1 MTTYDIREKISTQA
15 KLIGKLFK
23 AAIPVICFFLF
34 LFSSILFIFGS
45 KYIMVVPLITILF
58 RLNYKKSQSMSSLLK
73 ICCMQLF
80 MSFLAFVATV
90 NLPLRIA
97 LNLVVPFWFIFMKSS
112 QFNQLGYFTGLMAF
126 TFLQLMPV
134 DLHGFLLQMV
144 VMIYAL
150 GCFLIIIFIYQRTY
164 PQVPNYETEQRGLFL
179 FANWLRELIKEEEVK
194 EPREELLKC
203 MQTLYQKAYL
213 KRGNKEELARDEKI
227 AYMFALLFQRAAYFI
242 GSHYHIEML
251 KEEYTKEYIS
261 RVAAYIDKASKSNF
275 WDKAEG
281 RALKEEG
288 EKLLEE
294 IKELP
299 GEIYMYLQNFF
310 RLFLIILGNFEEK
323 ETQRKVGTWT
333 KITSQPSRR
342 KVFHQLKLDAFETRF
357 ALRMSVVLTLS
368 FAYVVLMGA
377 DHGYWLPLNAFLLL
391 RPMYEDSKYRMK
403 TRFIG
408 TALGCILLSL
418 LLPILPGRAG
428 HLILASIMGVC
439 MYMAIPG
446 TWIHTVF
453 STCYA
458 LSMTTLAMNQTMAI
472 QLRLLYV
479 VMAILVVLIVNK
491 FFFQTSMMQ
500 QFKYNFQQVFHMHH
514 VYLRIL
520 ESSLSKPMNYSM
532 ICDAQMQYHLIHDQI
547 LQYINKQDTG
557 EKEYYRKLLT
567 VSWRMVSEMEQI
579 LFLVNR
585 KRLGTQEVRILE
597 TYVSFTDYV
606 LNEVQQ
612 MLNLKTEP
620 NIRTIKEMNY
630 KKQIKGELEL
640 SFMMSQ
646 YAKNLSRLYGMV
658 CTHI

>member
-1 MTTYDIREKISTQA
+1 MTTYDIREKIRTQG
-15 KLIGKLFK
+15 KLIGKLAK

-34 LFSSILFIFGS
+34 LFSSIIFIFGS
-45 KYIMVVPLITILF
+45 KYTMVVPLIIILF
-58 RLNYKKSQSMSSLLK
+58 NLNYKKSQSLGSLLK

-80 MSFLAFVATV
+80 MSLLAFVATV
-90 NLPLRIA
+90 NIPLRIA
-97 LNLVVPFWFIFMKSS
+97 LNLVVPFWFVFIKSS
-112 QFNQLGYFTGLMAF
+112 QFNQLGYFTGLMTF

-134 DLHGFLLQMV
+134 DFHGFLLQTV
-144 VMIYAL
+144 VMIYGL
-150 GCFLIIIFIYQRTY
+150 GCFLILILLYQRKY
-164 PQVPNYETEQRGLFL
+164 PQTPNYETEQRGLFL
-179 FANWLRELIKEEEVK
+179 FASWLRQLIQEGEVK
-194 EPREELLKC
+194 NPTEELLKC
-203 MQTLYQKAYL
+203 MQSLYQKAYL
-213 KRGNKEELARDEKI
+213 KRGNKEELARDERI
-227 AYMFALLFQRAAYFI
+227 SYMFALLFQRTAYFI

-251 KEEYTKEYIS
+251 KDQYTKEYILK
-261 RVAAYIDKASKSNF
+261 VANYIDKASEFHF
-275 WDKAEG
+275 WDKEEG
-281 RALKEEG
+281 RVLKTEG

-310 RLFLIILGNFEEK
+310 RLFLIILDNFEEK
-323 ETQRKVGTWT
+323 EEQTKEGTWS
-333 KITSQPSRR
+333 KIINQPLRG
-342 KVFHQLKLDAFETRF
+342 KAFHQLKLDAFETRF

-368 FAYVVLMGA
+368 FAYVVVIGA

-408 TALGCILLSL
+408 TALGCILLSF
-418 LLPILPGRAG
+418 LLPILPGRVG
-428 HLILASIMGVC
+428 HFILAGITGVC
-439 MYMAIPG
+439 IYIAIPG

-453 STCYA
+453 TTCYA
-458 LSMTTLAMNQTMAI
+458 LSITTLAMNQTMAI
-472 QLRLLYV
+472 ELRLLYV

-491 FFFQTSMMQ
+491 FFFPTSMRQ

-520 ESSLSKPMNYSM
+520 EGSLSKPMNYSV

-557 EKEYYRKLLT
+557 ENGYYRELLT
-567 VSWRMVSEMEQI
+567 VSWRMVSEMEQL
-579 LFLVNR
+579 LFLANR

-597 TYVSFTDYV
+597 TYISFTDYV

-612 MLNLKTEP
+612 MLDLKTES
-620 NIRTIKEMNY
+620 NIREIKEMNY
-630 KKQIKGELEL
+630 KKEIKGEPEL
-640 SFMMSQ
+640 SFMMNQ
-646 YAKNLSRLYGMV
+646 YAKNLSRLYRMV

>member
-1 MTTYDIREKISTQA
+1 MTTYDIREKISTQG

-34 LFSSILFIFGS
+34 LFSSIIFIFGS

-73 ICCMQLF
+73 VCCMQVCMGL
-80 MSFLAFVATV
+80 LAFVATL
-90 NLPLRIA
+90 NFPLRIA
-97 LNLVVPFWFIFMKSS
+97 LNLVVPFWLVFMKSS
-112 QFNQLGYFTGLMAF
+112 QFNQLGYFTGVMAF

-134 DLHGFLLQMV
+134 DLHGFVLQMV
-144 VMIYAL
+144 VMIYGLA
-150 GCFLIIIFIYQRTY
+150 CFLLSVLMYQRTY
-164 PQVPNYETEQRGLFL
+164 PQTPNYETEKRGLFL
-179 FANWLRELIKEEEVK
+179 FGNWLRQLIKEEEVK
-194 EPREELLKC
+194 EPTEELLKC

-213 KRGNKEELARDEKI
+213 KKGNKEELARDEKI
-227 AYMFALLFQRAAYFI
+227 SYMFALLFQRTAYFI
-242 GSHYHIEML
+242 GSHYYTEML
-251 KEEYTKEYIS
+251 QEEYTKEYIL
-261 RVAAYIDKASKSNF
+261 RVATYIDKASNAHF
-275 WDKAEG
+275 WYKEESQL
-281 RALKEEG
+281 LKEEG

-294 IKELP
+294 IKDLS

-310 RLFLIILGNFEEK
+310 RLFLIILSSFEEQ
-323 ETQRKVGTWT
+323 EDQRKEGIWA
-333 KITSQPSRR
+333 KIIRKPSRG
-342 KVFHQLKLDAFETRF
+342 KVFSQFKLDAFETRF
-357 ALRMSVVLTLS
+357 ALRMSIVLTLS
-368 FAYVVLMGA
+368 FTYVVLVGA

-439 MYMAIPG
+439 MYIAIPG

-472 QLRLLYV
+472 ELRLLYV

-491 FFFQTSMMQ
+491 FFFPTSMMQ

-520 ESSLSKPMNYSM
+520 EDSLSKSMNYSL

-547 LQYINKQDTG
+547 LQYINKQDT
-557 EKEYYRKLLT
+557 EENEYYRKLLT

-597 TYVSFTDYV
+597 TYISFTDYV

-612 MLNLKTEP
+612 MLHLKTES
-620 NIRTIKEMNY
+620 NIRQIKEMNY
-630 KKQIKGELEL
+630 KKGIKGEREL
-640 SFMMSQ
+640 SFMMGQ